1 MIINRNRKKGEDLGA
16 ILNEMKVGDQ
26 PVFDEVTGWDIT
38 KVPGGFIYKNEYAGA
53 VFVPDNKEKVGAI
66 KNSVAKREPT
76 GKIEK

>member
-53 VFVPDNKEKVGAI
+53 VFVPEKEKPIV
-66 KNSVAKREPT
+66 KNAVVKTEPK

>member
-53 VFVPDNKEKVGAI
+53 VFVPYE
-66 KNSVAKREPT
+66 AKRT
-76 GKIEK
+76 MADRKIEKPVETSKIMQK